1 MNVCVV
7 VLNWNQHALTASCV
21 RSLLAL
27 DYSDYR
33 IVVVDNGSQDG
44 SAEKLRA
51 EFGDRVHIIVNPT
64 NLGFA
69 AGNNVGIRY
78 ALANGAQFIML
89 LNNDTVVSPG
99 LLEPL
104 ISVLKSRQGVAAV
117 TPKILYY
124 HAPNRIWAA
133 GGRIRWLRGDARS
146 RGQGEVDHGQ
156 YDQPQIVDYA
166 TGCCLLIPRWAFER
180 VGLLDEGYFAYYED
194 TDWCMRARKIG
205 LEIRY
210 EPRASIRHVAG
221 ASTKHAA
228 RSQHSET
235 TTPFVYYLT
244 ARNHLHFIHQH
255 CAGFRFISALAFY
268 FIRRVLFYLIAF
280 AILGRWEKLLAV
292 IRGVRDGFVWTFHGN
307 PGVPSSRSTV

>member
-1 MNVCVV
+1 MSVYVV
-7 VLNWNQHALTASCV
+7 VLNWNQPTLTASCV

-27 DYSDYR
+27 DYPDYT
-33 IVVVDNGSQDG
+33 IVVVDNGSHDG

-51 EFGDRVHIIVNPT
+51 EFGGYIDVIATST
-64 NLGFA
+64 NLGFSG
-69 AGNNVGIRY
+69 GNNVGIRH
-78 ALANGAQFIML
+78 ALASGAQFIML
-89 LNNDTVVSPG
+89 LNNDTLVAPG
-99 LLEPL
+99 LLGPL
-104 ISVLKSRQGVAAV
+104 IAVLQSRQNVAAV

-133 GGRIRWLRGDARS
+133 GGVICWLSGDARS
-146 RGQGEVDHGQ
+146 RGQGQIDHGQ
-156 YDQPQIVDYA
+156 YDHSETVDYA
-166 TGCCLLIPRWAFER
+166 TGCCLLIPRWAFEQ

-221 ASTKHAA
+221 ASTKRAA

-244 ARNHLHFIHQH
+244 ARNHLHFIHRH
-255 CAGFRFISALAFY
+255 CVGLKLISALACYFITHVLFY
-268 FIRRVLFYLIAF
+268 FIAF
-280 AILGRWEKLLAV
+280 VILGRWEKLVAL
-292 IRGVRDGFVWTFHGN
+292 IRGVRDGFVWTFRGN
-307 PGVPSSRSTV
+307 PGIPSSRSTV